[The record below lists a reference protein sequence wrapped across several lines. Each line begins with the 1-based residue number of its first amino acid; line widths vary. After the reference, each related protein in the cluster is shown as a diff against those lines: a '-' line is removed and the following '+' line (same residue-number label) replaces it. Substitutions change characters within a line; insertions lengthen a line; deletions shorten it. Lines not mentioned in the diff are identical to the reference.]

1 MTGRDRLRTSAPAA
15 RWPPW
20 YRSGMTRPA
29 MVVLACLLPSCALF
43 GDLGPIRDKSM
54 SDVAALEGC
63 WVGLLG
69 LATVE
74 ECWGRPASGTMLG
87 HGRQVGGGKTRGIE
101 YLRIER
107 RAEATVLVAMPDGQQ
122 PTEFTRRPVA
132 GDILVFE
139 NTAHDFPKRIV
150 YFLSNTTLGVRLE
163 GTEGGN
169 PRVVEY
175 LLHRY

>member
-1 MTGRDRLRTSAPAA
+1 MASRAVLRTSAPAA

-74 ECWGRPASGTMLG
+74 ECWGRPASGTMP
-87 HGRQVGGGKTRGIE
+87 RSQVRPSPSRWSAMCKARTCSSG
-101 YLRIER
+101 
-107 RAEATVLVAMPDGQQ
+107 AVAAT
-122 PTEFTRRPVA
+122 
-132 GDILVFE
+132 
-139 NTAHDFPKRIV
+139 
-150 YFLSNTTLGVRLE
+150 
-163 GTEGGN
+163 
-169 PRVVEY
+169 
-175 LLHRY
+175 